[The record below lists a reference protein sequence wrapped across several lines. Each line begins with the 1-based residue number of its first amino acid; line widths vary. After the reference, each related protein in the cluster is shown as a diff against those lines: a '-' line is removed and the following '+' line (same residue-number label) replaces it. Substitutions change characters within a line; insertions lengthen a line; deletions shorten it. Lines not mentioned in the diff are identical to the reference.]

1 MAWLG
6 RKAAAVVLIALMAFA
21 AMMLWVGIP
30 LAWLWIGSMVV
41 DSSQP
46 SMGPYMLVVV
56 GIIASV
62 IVDAL
67 LISRLNRQYERVTGS
82 KGHVRVQLP
91 WMKSMRGE
99 RDLHPREYTVLD
111 TIMVA
116 TVALA
121 ALAMGVW
128 FFFFA
133 GSPLP
138 GA

>member
-1 MAWLG
+1 MAGLS
-6 RKAAAVVLIALMAFA
+6 RKAAATLIVVAMAVA

-30 LAWLWIGSMVV
+30 LGWLWIGSQVV

-46 SMGPYMLVVV
+46 SMGPYMVVVV

-62 IVDAL
+62 VLDAV

-82 KGHVRVQLP
+82 RGNVRMQLP

-99 RDLHPREYTVLD
+99 REKPREISVLD
-111 TIMVA
+111 AVMVG
-116 TVALA
+116 TVSVAG
-121 ALAMGVW
+121 LAMLLW
-128 FFFFA
+128 FVFLA